1 MTSFQGNDGT
11 KWPIVISTTTL
22 IRLRREIDVDL
33 MTVVDGE
40 LLQQL
45 YEDPEKLALVM
56 FHVCEPKMEFEEF
69 TELFSGEALD
79 SAHDALMEGLLTF
92 FPKAHRETLEAILR
106 TSREG
111 QVKVMKVL
119 NGPAVSEAMTKELD
133 ELEEKLLATLG
144 SHGSESISLPGS

>member
-1 MTSFQGNDGT
+1 MTSFRGNDGSE
-11 KWPIVISTTTL
+11 WPIVISTATL
-22 IRLRREIDVDL
+22 IRLREAIDVDL
-33 MTVVDGE
+33 MKVVDGE

-45 YEDPEKLALVM
+45 YEDPGLLSKVV
-56 FHVCEPKMEFEEF
+56 FHVCQPESGFAEFA
-69 TELFSGEALD
+69 ELFSGDALD
-79 SAHDALMEGLLTF
+79 SAHDALMEGLLSF

-111 QVKVMKVL
+111 QAKVMKVL

-144 SHGSESISLPGS
+144 SHGSESIN